1 MPQRRY
7 IVLIETAH
15 GRTPARF
22 TVPATATQV
31 DVAMQVRERGL
42 EPYRVRFDPGQAAW
56 VVTVIDWKSAA

>member
-15 GRTPARF
+15 GPHARF

-31 DVAMQVRERGL
+31 DVAMRSVSGVWSHTEYGSIPGRPRGWS
-42 EPYRVRFDPGQAAW
+42 G
-56 VVTVIDWKSAA
+56 